1 MRKIRVLWL
10 IDELALTGGAELF
23 ALGLATHLPGD
34 RFDRWFCSTR
44 LADPGMEQV
53 LADAGVEHVHLDRRT
68 KWDFHRFGPLPR
80 VLRRERIDI
89 LHAHKFGSNVWG
101 TMIGRAARVPIVLA
115 HEQTWSYEGE
125 PLRRLLDGQL
135 VGRLATRF
143 IAVSS
148 RDAER
153 MSSVEGVPREKIV
166 MIPNAYVPRPPTP
179 DADLRAELGIAPSTP
194 LIGVVAILRPQKA
207 LSVLLEAHARLLESV
222 PDAHVV
228 IAGDGESRPEL
239 EGLSRQLGTAERVH
253 FLGLRHDIDAILRSI
268 DVAAISS
275 DYEGTPLV
283 AFECMANRTP
293 LVATAVGG
301 LPDIIRDGETGILI
315 PPRDPEA
322 LAHALSALLGD
333 PDRRRQMGEASAG
346 QLHEFT
352 IDSIA
357 NRFADLY
364 ESLFENIKDRSG
376 RWAT

>member
-44 LADPGMEQV
+44 LADPGMEKV

-68 KWDFHRFGPLPR
+68 KWDFHRFAPLPR

-153 MSSVEGVPREKIV
+153 MSSVEGVPREKV
-166 MIPNAYVPRPPTP
+166 VTIPNAYVPRPPTP

-301 LPDIIRDGETGILI
+301 LPDIIRDGETGILV

-322 LAHALSALLGD
+322 LAHALSALLAD

-364 ESLFENIKDRSG
+364 ESLFEHLKDRGG
-376 RWAT
+376 RWAM